1 MLYAICRCKYNCKLK
16 VVSSHRFALKA
27 KAIGLPLNLPNISY
41 TWKLYRK
48 GPESNASIT
57 VWHLNKTLNSLTATK
72 TTKKNIVFAKDKLHE
87 SSSYRLTLDVKLPN
101 GTSGWAAYIFET
113 ASKPSGGACSG
124 TQLERAALGV
134 ILNVSCTGWRDDHEP
149 LIYEFYYVHREEDE
163 TPPHMLSHGAMPY
176 SEVQLPE
183 FISGETE
190 IKAIIINTVGA
201 RTEVDF
207 TVKVSSYYIII
218 IIPPSSSSSSS
229 SAITIHKG
237 LLSGIDCSTTLSLV

>member
-1 MLYAICRCKYNCKLK
+1 MLYVICRCKYNCKLK

-27 KAIGLPLNLPNISY
+27 KAIGLPLNLPKISY

-124 TQLERAALGV
+124 TQLERAD
-134 ILNVSCTGWRDDHEP
+134 SKGWD
-149 LIYEFYYVHREEDE
+149 
-163 TPPHMLSHGAMPY
+163 
-176 SEVQLPE
+176 
-183 FISGETE
+183 
-190 IKAIIINTVGA
+190 
-201 RTEVDF
+201 
-207 TVKVSSYYIII
+207 
-218 IIPPSSSSSSS
+218 SSSCIPDSIEQDFGFHQQNFPDSEFRE
-229 SAITIHKG
+229 AIHSRHFLILPWIFG
-237 LLSGIDCSTTLSLV
+237 ILLHCAL